1 MSCAARCSGS
11 LGQHFPALSGI
22 AEGKSPPHCGDCLR
36 SHQAIEVDCPDDTAA
51 VEFAKQFIDG
61 KDIELWQSNRKV
73 AEFEHKP
80 E

>member
-1 MSCAARCSGS
+1 MT
-11 LGQHFPALSGI
+11 
-22 AEGKSPPHCGDCLR
+22 EGVTLPRMNQSSNHLTPPD
-36 SHQAIEVDCPDDTAA
+36 QAIEVNCPDDTAA